1 MRLHDLT
8 CVRKLGACTVATRV
22 LFALLTRHSPPPSGQ
37 GVDDILLAQVE
48 RRKKHP
54 LDAPFAMALKCKR
67 RQQRGELA
75 LQFQPLTDDGEERVP
90 EDFVLK
96 FRQHFTDFNAEK
108 VCLVNMAWSPWVA
121 GLLQTLRDTERIYL
135 GLEYIPGGDFRA
147 LLRDAAGRG
156 GLTVSEARFYYS
168 NIVMA
173 LDFLEFSEI
182 AHCDLKPENL
192 LLGADGYLVLTD
204 FGISASA
211 DNWDASWKELG
222 TACYKAPETV
232 LRTPFNAGDLP
243 HMIDWWSSGIIL
255 YEMITGAVVRCL
267 GSDWTIYIPKILTPL
282 SSSHSW
288 PQRNEKLRISSPT
301 AYGDGPRASE
311 SATTSRR

>member
-1 MRLHDLT
+1 MDAIR
-8 CVRKLGACTVATRV
+8 VADAS
-22 LFALLTRHSPPPSGQ
+22 LAGSSGQ
-37 GVDDILLAQVE
+37 GVDDIFLAQVE

-67 RQQRGELA
+67 RQQRGALA
-75 LQFQPLTDDGEERVP
+75 LQFQPLTEDGEERVP
-90 EDFVLK
+90 DDLVLN

-108 VCLVNMAWSPWVA
+108 VCLVNMTWSPWVA
-121 GLLQTLRDTERIYL
+121 GLLQTMRDTERIYL
-135 GLEYIPGGDFRA
+135 GLEYIPGGDLRA
-147 LLRDAAGRG
+147 LLHDAAGRG
-156 GLTVSEARFYYS
+156 GLTLREARFYYS

-182 AHCDLKPENL
+182 AHCDLKPENI

-222 TACYKAPETV
+222 TACYMAPETV
-232 LRTPFNAGDLP
+232 LHTPFDPADMP
-243 HMIDWWSSGIIL
+243 HMVDWWASGIIL
-255 YEMITGAVVRCL
+255 YEMVTGAVVRCL
-267 GSDWTIYIPKILTPL
+267 GTMCVPKILTPL

-288 PQRNEKLRISSPT
+288 LQLSAQRRISSPT
-301 AYGDGPRASE
+301 AHGDGPRASE

>member
-1 MRLHDLT
+1 MDAIR
-8 CVRKLGACTVATRV
+8 VADAS
-22 LFALLTRHSPPPSGQ
+22 LAGSSGQ
-37 GVDDILLAQVE
+37 GVDDIFLAQVD

-67 RQQRGELA
+67 RQQRGALA
-75 LQFQPLTDDGEERVP
+75 LQFQPLTEDGEERVP
-90 EDFVLK
+90 DDLVLN

-108 VCLVNMAWSPWVA
+108 VCLVNMTWSPWVA
-121 GLLQTLRDTERIYL
+121 GLLQTMRDTERIYL
-135 GLEYIPGGDFRA
+135 GLEYILGGDLRA
-147 LLRDAAGRG
+147 LLHDAAGRG
-156 GLTVSEARFYYS
+156 GLTLREARFYYS

-182 AHCDLKPENL
+182 AHCDLKPENI

-222 TACYKAPETV
+222 TACYMAPETV
-232 LRTPFNAGDLP
+232 LHTPFDPADMP
-243 HMIDWWSSGIIL
+243 HMVDWWASGIIL
-255 YEMITGAVVRCL
+255 YEMVTGAVVRCL
-267 GSDWTIYIPKILTPL
+267 GTMCVPKILTPL

-288 PQRNEKLRISSPT
+288 LQLSAQRRISSPT
-301 AYGDGPRASE
+301 AHGDGPRASE